1 MGQNKYFLL
10 AALLLALAASLPGGC
25 TAKAPDTAWNE
36 SRDVLFQASVITALM
51 DGIFDGSMTYKE
63 LGEHGDFGLGTFNS
77 LDGEMVGLDGRFY
90 QVKTDG
96 VAYPVNDSM
105 VTPFADVTFFDTDN
119 EIAFNQ
125 SANLTELQKY
135 ISTVLPSNNIFY
147 AIRIDGTFDY
157 VKTRSVP
164 PQSKPYTNL
173 TGAVKNQSIFQ
184 FYNQSG
190 TVVGFWSPSYVS
202 GVNVAG
208 YHLHFLTE
216 DKKAGGHLL
225 DLRLKNASIA
235 IDYTPEFFM
244 ALPNGDQFDQ
254 ADLSGANQ
262 GELKK
267 IESNPNSGKTG

>member
-1 MGQNKYFLL
+1 M
-10 AALLLALAASLPGGC
+10 LALAVALPGGSVAS
-25 TAKAPDTAWNE
+25 TPQATQNIVQDATSDT
-36 SRDVLFQASVITALM
+36 SRDVLFQASTITALM
-51 DGIFDGSMTYKE
+51 NGVFDGSMTYKE
-63 LGEHGDFGLGTFNS
+63 LGEHGDFGLGTFNR
-77 LDGEMVGLDGRFY
+77 LDGEMVELDGRFY

-105 VTPFADVTFFDTDN
+105 ITPFADVTFFDADEKISFN
-119 EIAFNQ
+119 E
-125 SANLTELQKY
+125 SANLTKLQDFLL
-135 ISTVLPSNNIFY
+135 SEMPSKNVFY

-164 PQSKPYTNL
+164 PQSKPYSNL
-173 TGAVKNQSIFQ
+173 TMAVKNQSIFQ

-190 TVVGFWSPSYVS
+190 TIVGFWSPSYVS

-208 YHLHFLTE
+208 YHFHFLTA
-216 DKKAGGHLL
+216 DRKAGGHLL
-225 DLRLKNASIA
+225 DLRLRNASIA

-244 ALPNGDQFDQ
+244 DLPGGDQFAQ

-267 IESNPNSGKTG
+267 IESNPSSGKS